1 MIQKHSITHIEIW
14 EDREHHHKK
23 FISHFEEMKK
33 TNDIEFKVFKVDEVF
48 THLEANLEKEL
59 IDKLIERNKKGYK
72 ISKTVQYTAVRLDY
86 QSKKKLIESYKPQI
100 PKDWRIKCDHVTIQ
114 MGRVPKLFE
123 NFAVNLGDKIKLN
136 ITSLGKSEK
145 AMAVQ
150 VSGVKTSN
158 KFTHITLAIS
168 PEGRA
173 VDSNFISK
181 WEEEKNDLVLNGEVV
196 EYTVDDLVNLN
207 KQKKKQKNLNSK
219 RN

>member
-1 MIQKHSITHIEIW
+1 
-14 EDREHHHKK
+14 
-23 FISHFEEMKK
+23 
-33 TNDIEFKVFKVDEVF
+33 
-48 THLEANLEKEL
+48 
-59 IDKLIERNKKGYK
+59 
-72 ISKTVQYTAVRLDY
+72 
-86 QSKKKLIESYKPQI
+86 
-100 PKDWRIKCDHVTIQ
+100 

-196 EYTVDDLVNLN
+196 EYTVDDLVNLD
-207 KQKKKQKNLNSK
+207 KQKKKTEKPQFEKKLTLGYIKDFYWKWWGKIRKNKTKECNGGRQRIFEQK
-219 RN
+219 